1 MLAFLG
7 SVLVLGLR
15 SVEGGIAYAQT
26 SIGPRDSCLTSTIA
40 ALPLIERPAPSGA
53 GPLTLLLTGDGGWAK
68 ADAKV
73 ADGLVARGSPVL
85 GVNMRSYLNGKRS
98 PGQVAFELQ
107 CVARTYMERWQ
118 RERILLLGY
127 SRGADIAPFV
137 AARWPADLRQR
148 VSLVALVAMSRAANF
163 RFHLLDL
170 VHHSDRA
177 DDIPIAPELERL
189 RGLNVICVYGA
200 GDGDNG
206 CADADSTLVR
216 RFARPGGH
224 RLTGGFDAIVDLLA
238 PSLTP
243 SPGSS

>member
-1 MLAFLG
+1 MLALLG
-7 SVLVLGLR
+7 SVLALGLR
-15 SVEGGIAYAQT
+15 SVVGGIAYAQT
-26 SIGPRDSCLTSTIA
+26 GNSPSDSCLTSTIA

-98 PGQVAFELQ
+98 PDQVAFELQ

-137 AARWPADLRQR
+137 AARWPADLRER
-148 VSLVALVAMSRAANF
+148 VNLVALVAMSRAANF

-189 RGLNVICVYGA
+189 RGLNVICVYGV
-200 GDGDNG
+200 GDADTG
-206 CADADSTLVR
+206 CSDADSTVVR

-224 RLTGGFDAIVDLLA
+224 RMTGGFDAIVDLIA
-238 PSLTP
+238 PSLTAR
-243 SPGSS
+243 

>member
-1 MLAFLG
+1 MLAFVG
-7 SVLVLGLR
+7 SALALGLH
-15 SVEGGIAYAQT
+15 SASGGIAFTQAPI
-26 SIGPRDSCLTSTIA
+26 SPIDSCLTSTIA
-40 ALPLIERPAPSGA
+40 ALPLIERPAPTGA
-53 GPLTLLLTGDGGWAK
+53 GPLTILLTGDGGWAN

-98 PGQVAFELQ
+98 PDQVAFELQ

-137 AARWPADLRQR
+137 AARWPADLRER
-148 VSLVALVAMSRAANF
+148 VNLVALVAMSRTANF

-170 VHHSDRA
+170 IHHSDRA
-177 DDIPIAPELERL
+177 DDIPIAPELEHL
-189 RGLNVICVYGA
+189 RGLNVICVYGTD
-200 GDGDNG
+200 DGDNG

-243 SPGSS
+243 SPGS